1 MKRILIFVA
10 WMMAMITC
18 PVNAQDAQIIK
29 VSENDEPMQKGK
41 FEPNWESL
49 KTYETP
55 EWFRNA
61 KFGIWAHWGPQCVEG
76 SGDWMAR
83 SLYIEGSSQYKY
95 HVAHYGH
102 PTEVG
107 FKDILPLFKAERW
120 NPDSL
125 VAYYKSLG
133 AQYFFALGNHH
144 DNFDLWDSKYQPWNS
159 MRIGPKRDILGEWA
173 SAARKAGLP
182 FGISFHADHAWL
194 FYETSRR
201 YDRSGDKMGKTYDG
215 RLTKEDGKGK
225 WWEGLDPQQLYAQN
239 HPLSEGSWADGMIH
253 RQWGWENGVAL
264 PTVAYATD
272 FYNRTLDA
280 INRYHPDLI
289 YFDTTVLPFYP
300 VSDAGMKI
308 AAHFYNHNMLQHHGK
323 NEAVLFGKI
332 LDKEQRKALV
342 WDVERGAPNEIV
354 PEPWQTCTCIGGWHY
369 NTSIYERN
377 QYKSATTVV
386 RLLVDVVSK
395 NGNLLL
401 SVPLRAD
408 GTFDEKEKAIM
419 DEFGV
424 WMRQNC
430 EAIYDTRPWV
440 RFGEGP
446 IAESSIQLNAQGFN
460 EGSYQNAGSSE
471 IRFTQK
477 KNVLYAI
484 ALDWPKDHTIRIKSL
499 GKNMKDF
506 GKRIHSVKLIGYG
519 KVKFQQTDEA
529 LEVYLPE
536 KPTNG
541 IAPVMMIR

>member
-10 WMMAMITC
+10 WMMAMMTC

-201 YDRSGDKMGKTYDG
+201 YDRSGDKIGKTYDG

-253 RQWGWENGVAL
+253 RQWGWDNGAAL

-308 AAHFYNHNMLQHHGK
+308 AAHFYNHNMLQHRGK

-499 GKNMKDF
+499 GKNKKDF

>member
-1 MKRILIFVA
+1 
-10 WMMAMITC
+10 
-18 PVNAQDAQIIK
+18 
-29 VSENDEPMQKGK
+29 
-41 FEPNWESL
+41 
-49 KTYETP
+49 
-55 EWFRNA
+55 
-61 KFGIWAHWGPQCVEG
+61 
-76 SGDWMAR
+76 
-83 SLYIEGSSQYKY
+83 
-95 HVAHYGH
+95 
-102 PTEVG
+102 
-107 FKDILPLFKAERW
+107 
-120 NPDSL
+120 
-125 VAYYKSLG
+125 
-133 AQYFFALGNHH
+133 
-144 DNFDLWDSKYQPWNS
+144 
-159 MRIGPKRDILGEWA
+159 
-173 SAARKAGLP
+173 
-182 FGISFHADHAWL
+182 
-194 FYETSRR
+194 
-201 YDRSGDKMGKTYDG
+201 
-215 RLTKEDGKGK
+215 
-225 WWEGLDPQQLYAQN
+225 
-239 HPLSEGSWADGMIH
+239 
-253 RQWGWENGVAL
+253 
-264 PTVAYATD
+264 
-272 FYNRTLDA
+272 
-280 INRYHPDLI
+280 
-289 YFDTTVLPFYP
+289 FYP
-300 VSDAGMKI
+300 VSDAGMMI
-308 AAHFYNHNMLQHHGK
+308 AAHFYNHNMLQHRGK

-499 GKNMKDF
+499 GKNKKDY

>member
-1 MKRILIFVA
+1 MKRVLIFVA

-253 RQWGWENGVAL
+253 RQWGWDNGAAL

-308 AAHFYNHNMLQHHGK
+308 AAHFYNHNMLQHRGK

-424 WMRQNC
+424 WMRQNR
-430 EAIYDTRPWV
+430 EAIYDTRPWI

-499 GKNMKDF
+499 GKNKKDY

>member
-10 WMMAMITC
+10 WMMAMMTC

-253 RQWGWENGVAL
+253 RQWGWENGAAL

-308 AAHFYNHNMLQHHGK
+308 AAHFYNHNMLQHRGK

-369 NTSIYERN
+369 NTSIYEHN

-430 EAIYDTRPWV
+430 EAIYDSRPWI

-499 GKNMKDF
+499 GKNKKDF

>member
-1 MKRILIFVA
+1 MKRVLIFVA

-253 RQWGWENGVAL
+253 RQWGWDNGAAL

-308 AAHFYNHNMLQHHGK
+308 AAHFYNHNMLQHRGK

-430 EAIYDTRPWV
+430 EAIYDTRPWI

-499 GKNMKDF
+499 GKNKKDY